1 MQVFEEKIYKDLQ
14 NSELSSKLK
23 MRDKRANY
31 ERAVMRLVFALKKQS
46 VIEEKKRFKD
56 EKEKRVKK
64 TKNILGSIDNFYKD
78 RVNILKEQVGK
89 EQQGRKVA
97 EYAQRQM
104 LSELERELRTEK
116 RKQMEEIVQKSMQEK
131 EKYDHL

>member
-1 MQVFEEKIYKDLQ
+1 M
-14 NSELSSKLK
+14 
-23 MRDKRANY
+23 
-31 ERAVMRLVFALKKQS
+31 
-46 VIEEKKRFKD
+46 KKR
-56 EKEKRVKK
+56 KESRKPK
-64 TKNILGSIDNFYKD
+64 IFWGPS
-78 RVNILKEQVGK
+78 KEQVGK

-131 EKYDHL
+131 EKYDHLLTSNEYIEQKLFKIFKQNIGD